1 MKVYLTA
8 ILQAKPG
15 SIDLLKSLL
24 DDLVIASNQEQSCI
38 QYELYQDSTDE
49 SRFIFR
55 ETWASEAGLL
65 THNSQPHLQE
75 FLARS
80 EDLID
85 GSIHVYKTRKL
96 S

>member
-8 ILQAKPG
+8 MLQAKPG

-49 SRFIFR
+49 SRFIFH
-55 ETWASEAGLL
+55 ETWDSEAGL
-65 THNSQPHLQE
+65 TKHNSQLHLQE
-75 FLARS
+75 FIARS

-85 GSIHVYKTRKL
+85 GHIHVYKTRKL